1 MSFNSGPRGRMQFL
15 MAGVAI
21 LAVSAPFASLAQ
33 EQPTQLKP
41 IIVEGDKETATGPV
55 DGYVARETT
64 TGSKSD
70 TPINEIPQ
78 SISVIGREELDD
90 RGVTN
95 KVDEALRYTPGVL
108 AQPFGLDPD
117 TDWVY
122 IRGFDATQTGM
133 FLDGLNLYSYGF
145 GGFQIDPYFLERVE
159 VLKGPSSV
167 LYGASDPGGIV
178 NMISKRPTGEK
189 LLSTEVG
196 INNFGNAYFGFDAAD
211 ALKDG
216 FSYRVTGK
224 VAGGDQETDYSHDF
238 RGAILPQVSWS
249 ADDTS
254 KVTVWGYY
262 SALDQVHTGNG
273 FYPYEGTVKSA
284 SFGKIDPKSF
294 YGNPD
299 LDSGTYQQTML
310 GYEVEHELENGIKLT
325 QNVRY
330 GHLNKHETGPY
341 LYGYYDVGTGFG
353 YQQNPS
359 GPVPTFTRIEFE
371 GQTKVDTFSIDNRAN
386 GQFDT
391 GPVNHDLTVGL
402 DYKFYRLDSQQASG
416 FSTVSV
422 DNPDRTAVV
431 GTLVPYLDQ
440 VLTQQ
445 QLGIYAQD
453 QMRFGGGW
461 IATLNGRYDVVKTE
475 SDAKIGYS
483 YESDDQAVSGRAGL
497 AYEFANGITPYVS
510 AATFF
515 NPIIGSS
522 ATAPIEPEDG
532 YQFEAGVK
540 YEPTFVDGVF
550 TASVFQITKN
560 NFTVTDPATFLQS
573 QIGQV
578 RSTGVELEA
587 KVNLNDSWKL
597 LASASYQNLEMTK
610 HVDQTLVGNHPYLI
624 PDLTA
629 AMWLDYTLPE
639 NLVDGVSVGAGLR
652 YQGKSWADYANTL
665 RVPDALLADAGI
677 RYQNNGLSVSLNV
690 TNLFDKQY
698 VAGCQGALT
707 CGYGQGRTFLLKV
720 GKAW

>member
-41 IIVEGDKETATGPV
+41 IVVEGDKETATGPV
-55 DGYVARETT
+55 DGYVAKETT

-196 INNFGNAYFGFDAAD
+196 INNFGNAYFGFDAGD

-224 VAGGDQETDYSHDF
+224 VAGGDGETDYSHDF
-238 RGAILPQVSWS
+238 RGAIMPQVSWS

-294 YGNPD
+294 YGEPD
-299 LDSGTYQQTML
+299 LDKGTYQQTML

-330 GHLNKHETGPY
+330 GHLNKHEVGPY
-341 LYGYYDVGTGFG
+341 LYGYTDETMTQF
-353 YQQNPS
+353 N
-359 GPVPTFTRIEFE
+359 RIAFE
-371 GQTKVDTFSIDNRAN
+371 GQTKVDTVAVDNRVN
-386 GQFDT
+386 GQFET
-391 GPVNHDLTVGL
+391 GPINHDLTVGL
-402 DYKFYRLDSQQASG
+402 DYKFYRLDQVQACCG
-416 FSTVSV
+416 ATPISV
-422 DNPDRTAVV
+422 LNPVYGDTERGNFV
-431 GTLVPYLDQ
+431 YLDQ

-587 KVNLNDSWKL
+587 KVNLNDSWKM

-624 PDLTA
+624 PDVTA

-652 YQGKSWADYANTL
+652 YQGRSWADYANTL

-677 RYQNNGLSVSLNV
+677 RYQKNGLSVSLNV